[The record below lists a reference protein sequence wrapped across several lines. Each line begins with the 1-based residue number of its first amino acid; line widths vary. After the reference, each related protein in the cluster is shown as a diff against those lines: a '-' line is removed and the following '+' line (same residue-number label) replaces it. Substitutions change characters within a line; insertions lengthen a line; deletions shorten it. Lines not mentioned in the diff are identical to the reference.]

1 MIPAALVLA
10 TCLGVGYVPVAPGTA
25 GSLAGLVLWAF
36 LPHSIQTQSA
46 VIVVLFA
53 GGAWASGLAERH
65 FRTTDPAPVV
75 IDEVMGMLVTLFMNP
90 VGWLGAIGAF
100 CLFRFFD
107 VIKPYPADR
116 LERLA
121 GGLGVMAD
129 DFDGGD
135 LCQHRA
141 PRDARA
147 GPVDLVAGP
156 RS

>member
-1 MIPAALVLA
+1 VTTAALVLA

-25 GSLAGLVLWAF
+25 GSLAGLILWAF

-53 GGAWASGLAERH
+53 GGTWASGLAERH
-65 FRTTDPAPVV
+65 FRATDPAPVV

-129 DFDGGD
+129 DFMAAIYANIV
-135 LCQHRA
+135 LRA
-141 PRDARA
+141 MLALGRWIW
-147 GPVDLVAGP
+147 
-156 RS
+156 

>member
-1 MIPAALVLA
+1 MVPAALALA
-10 TCLGVGYVPVAPGTA
+10 TCLGVGYVPFAPGTA
-25 GSLAGLVLWAF
+25 GSLAGLVLWAL
-36 LPHSIQTQSA
+36 LPHSIQIQSA

-65 FRTTDPAPVV
+65 FRTTDPPAVV
-75 IDEVMGMLVTLFMNP
+75 IDEVMGMLVTLFMNQ

-129 DFDGGD
+129 DLMAAIYANVVLRVLLALG
-135 LCQHRA
+135 R
-141 PRDARA
+141 RIW
-147 GPVDLVAGP
+147 
-156 RS
+156 

>member
-1 MIPAALVLA
+1 MVPAALALA
-10 TCLGVGYVPVAPGTA
+10 TCLGVGYVPFAPGTA
-25 GSLAGLVLWAF
+25 GSLAGLVLWAL

-65 FRTTDPAPVV
+65 FRTTDPPPVV
-75 IDEVMGMLVTLFMNP
+75 IDEVMGMLVTLFMNQ

-129 DFDGGD
+129 DLMAAIYANVVLRVLLALG
-135 LCQHRA
+135 R
-141 PRDARA
+141 RIW
-147 GPVDLVAGP
+147 
-156 RS
+156 